1 MTTTPI
7 APSRCSRGFDPMTR
21 THRQIAGRR
30 TGRARAAQRGLSLV
44 EVMVAMAIGLFI
56 VLIATT
62 LYVNGASNVGFRMG
76 QSENLGNSRY
86 ALGALDNEF
95 TKAGYRRDPTQ
106 PMDQAFPADATALL
120 NGCQFTVGQAAR
132 VTVDGHL
139 CIRFQ
144 ARDNTEKD
152 CAGST
157 AGIGTLGAYVAPPA
171 PALGA
176 GLFVEKYWVK
186 DGALFC
192 QAGNSAVETQVAA
205 GVRGIL
211 FEYGVGT
218 GTDSLA
224 ERRVESFKTTTP
236 TANEAIRSLR
246 YAVLLASAAE
256 GLTGGMESSV
266 CTRWAELGGDA
277 TACDTSKGKLYQLAS
292 GSLTLRNLMP

>member
-1 MTTTPI
+1 MTPI

-21 THRQIAGRR
+21 TPGPVAGRR
-30 TGRARAAQRGLSLV
+30 IGSTRAAQRGLSLV

-106 PMDQAFPADATALL
+106 PMDQAFPADATKLL
-120 NGCQFTVGQAAR
+120 NGCQFTVGQAAY
-132 VTVDGHL
+132 VNADGHL

-152 CAGST
+152 CVGSA
-157 AGIGTLGAYVAPPA
+157 AGIGTLGAYQAPPA

-192 QAGNSAVETQVAA
+192 QAGNPVAETQVAA

-246 YAVLLASAAE
+246 YAVLLASTAN

-266 CTRWAELGGDA
+266 CTRWTELGGA
-277 TACDTSKGKLYQLAS
+277 AAACDTSKGKLYQLAS